1 VSANGDD
8 DNWPGSSP
16 EEEPQR
22 DTKIDEAREAI
33 MKEVFDTD
41 PRTVMYERQLL
52 VRFEDKFFHW
62 ITARALAELHEERQ
76 IDVEKLVLAQNTEI
90 KFYISKGHRGW
101 RLQARAIRDLVLR
114 FSAPDFGY
122 ALGHQGEMLFDAA
135 LPRFGFMP
143 MDRNVRTWNGREWTE
158 SNHDLDRIF
167 VKDGIA
173 YGAEIKNKLHYIERD
188 ELLTKLAICAEL
200 RIRPLFIMRMAPK
213 SYINDIVRAGGYA
226 LIFKYQLYP
235 HGSRAFA
242 KEVRDR
248 LGLPVDSP
256 AMIRDETIERFLNW
270 HVKRL
275 PPPVDV

>member
-1 VSANGDD
+1 
-8 DNWPGSSP
+8 
-16 EEEPQR
+16 
-22 DTKIDEAREAI
+22 
-33 MKEVFDTD
+33 
-41 PRTVMYERQLL
+41 

-90 KFYISKGHRGW
+90 KFCISKGHRGW

-122 ALGHQGEMLFDAA
+122 ALGHHGEMLFDAA

-167 VKDGIA
+167 VRDGIA

-188 ELLTKLAICAEL
+188 ELLTKLAMCAEL
-200 RIRPLFIMRMAPK
+200 RI
-213 SYINDIVRAGGYA
+213 
-226 LIFKYQLYP
+226 
-235 HGSRAFA
+235 
-242 KEVRDR
+242 
-248 LGLPVDSP
+248 
-256 AMIRDETIERFLNW
+256 
-270 HVKRL
+270 
-275 PPPVDV
+275 